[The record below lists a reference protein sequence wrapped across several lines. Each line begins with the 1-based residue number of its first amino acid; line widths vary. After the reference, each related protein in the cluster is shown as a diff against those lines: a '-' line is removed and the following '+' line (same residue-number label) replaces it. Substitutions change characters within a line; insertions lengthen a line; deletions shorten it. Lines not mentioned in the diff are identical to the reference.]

1 MATIS
6 FICTSIDN
14 INPVSL
20 LPPHSPLRAR
30 ALQIQNRRVTFDL
43 KVAIELEVQVVLPS
57 TVALPNLPV
66 NVLHSCIQIVC
77 GFGMDS
83 TEESGVEIHESSPAD
98 RVEQLLRKYKVHVRQ
113 R

>member
-1 MATIS
+1 
-6 FICTSIDN
+6 
-14 INPVSL
+14 
-20 LPPHSPLRAR
+20 
-30 ALQIQNRRVTFDL
+30 VTFDL
-43 KVAIELEVQVVLPS
+43 KVAIELEVVLPS

-83 TEESGVEIHESSPAD
+83 TEGCGVEIHETVPAD